1 MAGES
6 NASSSSEFKDGEIRD
21 VVKVAIR
28 ESLKEQGKSHEEAY
42 EVIYANQNTSNV
54 DHNSNSIIII
64 CGTAFIMS
72 EARAEIGIIE
82 ANDGDIV
89 SDNNP
94 HSQFK
99 HAQVS
104 LSFPLVVFSF
114 IFLLYRKYSPSRN
127 VNVV

>member
-1 MAGES
+1 M
-6 NASSSSEFKDGEIRD
+6 
-21 VVKVAIR
+21 
-28 ESLKEQGKSHEEAY
+28 
-42 EVIYANQNTSNV
+42 IYADQNTSNV
-54 DHNSNSIIII
+54 DHNPNSIIII

-82 ANDGDIV
+82 ANDGEIV

-104 LSFPLVVFSF
+104 LSFSLVVCFIDFYFS
-114 IFLLYRKYSPSRN
+114 RKYSPSRN
-127 VNVV
+127 VERFLKGEVMIVFLSFELL